1 VSAQGNVCG
10 ERRHESHPD
19 EAFGHPAE
27 VLTAVDLPDVS
38 APAVGEVV
46 IALEASPINP
56 YDLLD
61 STENRKERRGHGEWH
76 TACMAH
82 AFWIDKGRSNRLA
95 SVASEPK
102 VWSFSSIPQ
111 QRMTRRGKVALV
123 IPRFPR
129 SNACRPV
136 H

>member
-1 VSAQGNVCG
+1 MQAIQI
-10 ERRHESHPD
+10 

-27 VLTAVDLPDVS
+27 VLTAVDLPDVG
-38 APAVGEVV
+38 APAAGDVV
-46 IALEASPINP
+46 IALEASPIYP

-61 STENRKERRGHGEWH
+61 STENRKERRGHGERQS

-95 SVASEPK
+95 SVASEHK

-111 QRMTRRGKVALV
+111 QSMTRRGKVALV
-123 IPRFPR
+123 ITRFPR